1 MEPTK
6 VVIVDDQMLCREG
19 LRELMGH
26 WNEFNVVGEA
36 ANGQEALEVCRKL
49 KPDMVLMDVQ
59 MPIMDGVEA
68 TGVITNEMPDITV
81 IMLTVAVDDQS
92 LFGALQNGAQ
102 GYVLKDTSSKDLRF
116 WLQRA
121 VKGEPPLSG
130 QIANRMIREINE
142 QGSRGDIAVEAKYDF
157 EAHFTPREIDILKL
171 VARGYSNVEISSMLY
186 LGAGTVKKHL
196 SSIMQK
202 LGLENRV
209 QVATFVYR
217 SGLID

>member
-1 MEPTK
+1 MEPTR

-26 WNEFNVVGEA
+26 WDEFKVVGEA
-36 ANGQEALEVCRKL
+36 ANGREALEVCRKL

-59 MPIMDGVEA
+59 MPVMDGVEA
-68 TGVITNEMPDITV
+68 TREISHELPDIAI

-92 LFGALQNGAQ
+92 LFGALQNGAR
-102 GYVLKDTSSKDLRF
+102 GYVLKDTPSKELRA
-116 WLQRA
+116 WLRRA
-121 VKGEPPLSG
+121 AKGESPLSG
-130 QIANRMIREINE
+130 LVATRMIREINE
-142 QGSRGDIAVEAKYDF
+142 QGLGTGGDEGKFDF

-171 VARGYSNVEISSMLY
+171 VAQGYSNVEISSMLY

-209 QVATFVYR
+209 QVATFAYR
-217 SGLID
+217 SGLMD